1 MSSKKI
7 LYLCDFP
14 IDSIGGAQKSLLSM
28 AYAMDEM
35 GYNIIITSDIME
47 DKDYVKSKNIIV
59 EEWKKP
65 KNKYAAVISKIR
77 FLRKC
82 IKKHKPD
89 IVHAQ
94 FSQYAYAM
102 ILARKWGL
110 ISDKIPLVF
119 TDRHHF
125 LGYNNRYKE
134 MFTKNI
140 GYLKKV
146 IFTTENN
153 LREWEKA
160 LGHKLEQS
168 EVVPNILDDK
178 WFELCPSNR
187 MDTEKVYVGF
197 AGRYIDWKRWDTVIE
212 IAERLCIDEKYVI
225 SIAISALEGEDELV
239 DKYIEALR
247 EKSNGQLLV
256 RKSANESE
264 MMKFYSE
271 LDFFVLT
278 SENESFGR
286 TLVEAMTQENVVMC
300 TKSGGAPEVVGRD
313 DMMFELLDSE
323 KACEIIREISSDESK
338 MKLCKEWFLERSKLF
353 NRETM
358 KQKMNKIYV
367 ELLATN
373 KEEE

>member
-14 IDSIGGAQKSLLSM
+14 IDSIGGAQKSSLSM

-153 LREWEKA
+153 LGEWEKA

-178 WFELCPSNR
+178 WFELYPSNR
-187 MDTEKVYVGF
+187 MDAEKVYVGF